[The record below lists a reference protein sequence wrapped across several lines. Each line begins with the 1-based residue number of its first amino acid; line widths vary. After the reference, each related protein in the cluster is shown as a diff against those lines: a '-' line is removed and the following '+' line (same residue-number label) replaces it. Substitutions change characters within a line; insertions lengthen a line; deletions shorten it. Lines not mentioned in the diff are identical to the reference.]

1 MDTLLGVAP
10 NYAEINWQGLD
21 FSAAQFDTVT
31 SIDKAA
37 WQAELQLHDDLFTQL
52 ADKLPQE
59 LLATRAALEKRLN
72 G

>member
-1 MDTLLGVAP
+1 MAP

-37 WQAELQLHDDLFTQL
+37 WQDELQLHDALFTQL

-59 LLATRAALEKRLN
+59 LLATRAAIEKRLN